1 MDEARSEVAA
11 GLALDRHF
19 TIANFQSAVW
29 SDNPLYLAQH
39 ANYQRHAPRRNPGG
53 MSAAGKASPDRG
65 AARRA

>member
-1 MDEARSEVAA
+1 LANTGQLNEARSEVAA

-39 ANYQRHAPRRNPGG
+39 ARVIDE
-53 MSAAGKASPDRG
+53 M
-65 AARRA
+65 RRAGIPEA